1 MNLNELLKN
10 INTYNLSQE
19 KIVELCFDMILSYQ
33 YEFDTPQL
41 RKEIEYKAQF
51 IIDNYIREGRESKID
66 QIINNRDRKI
76 NLILNGR
83 NGRN

>member
-19 KIVELCFDMILSYQ
+19 KIVELVFDMILSYQ

-41 RKEIEYKAQF
+41 RKEIEY
-51 IIDNYIREGRESKID
+51 YIREGRESKIE

-83 NGRN
+83 NTQ

>member
-10 INTYNLSQE
+10 LNRYNLSEE
-19 KIVELCFDMILSYQ
+19 KIVELCFDMFLSYQ
-33 YEFDTPQL
+33 YEFDTPQI
-41 RKEIEYKAQF
+41 RREIEYKAQF

-83 NGRN
+83 N

>member
-1 MNLNELLKN
+1 MNINEILKN
-10 INTYNLSQE
+10 VNTYNLSQD
-19 KIVELCFDMILSYQ
+19 KIVELCLEMFNSYL

-41 RKEIEYKAQF
+41 RREIEYKAQF

-66 QIINNRDRKI
+66 QIINSRDRKI

-83 NGRN
+83 N

>member
-1 MNLNELLKN
+1 MNINEILKN
-10 INTYNLSQE
+10 VNTYNLSQD

-33 YEFDTPQL
+33 WEFDTPQL
-41 RKEIEYKAQF
+41 RREIQYKTQF

-83 NGRN
+83 N

>member
-10 INTYNLSQE
+10 VNRYGLSE
-19 KIVELCFDMILSYQ
+19 DKIIELCLEMFNSYL

-41 RKEIEYKAQF
+41 RIAMQYKTQF

-83 NGRN
+83 N